1 MSDCIF
7 CGIVNGDI
15 PADIVFENDQV
26 IAFRDIEP
34 KAPTHI
40 LVIPR
45 EHFAN
50 LSSIVNRN
58 PETALA
64 IFQAAIDVATLE
76 GLDAGYRV
84 VSNTGSDGGQTVH
97 HVHLHLLGGRSLTWP
112 PG

>member
-7 CGIVNGDI
+7 CGIVNGGI